1 MANTQLKGQVFNHE
15 GVNYLVIDD
24 NDFSAPSL
32 RVKSVDARREV
43 REMPLDNIL
52 KSVFQ
57 RPAESDP
64 AVG

>member
-43 REMPLDNIL
+43 REMPLENIL
-52 KSVFQ
+52 RSVF
-57 RPAESDP
+57 RGPAEPEP

>member
-1 MANTQLKGQVFNHE
+1 MANTQLRGQVFNHE

-43 REMPLDNIL
+43 REMPLENIL
-52 KSVFQ
+52 RSVF
-57 RPAESDP
+57 RGLDEPEP